1 MIFLDCLGDM
11 FSFLDGELLV
21 NIAPFFSLTGLS
33 NKFNYL
39 DELKSNFFLGL
50 GPLVWPGGLYNGFL
64 TFFV

>member
-1 MIFLDCLGDM
+1 
-11 FSFLDGELLV
+11 LLV